1 MFKAE
6 DFLHEFW
13 YSLVFMFCRVM
24 KAWNTLGWIKRLH
37 VITFITFEL
46 VCQKFLSTL
55 PPPSP
60 YTHQNIQKKQR
71 VSWSFI
77 YKSNI
82 KSELDIC
89 KVKFAEYLLI
99 RVSSI
104 PTLFGRQPDVKYT
117 YIHLISRGLTPTPHR
132 QERKKENTIEL
143 AAQSVQYL
151 KNQT

>member
-1 MFKAE
+1 MNF
-6 DFLHEFW
+6 DIHW
-13 YSLVFMFCRVM
+13 YSCSVESWKREIHLDESNVCMLLLLLPLNLSVGSFCRHC
-24 KAWNTLGWIKRLH
+24 T
-37 VITFITFEL
+37 
-46 VCQKFLSTL
+46 
-55 PPPSP
+55 PPSP

-99 RVSSI
+99 RLSSI